1 MNNFNKI
8 LIFFIVILTIPAFAL
23 NSSSYLIANTAIKY
37 FDFEEA
43 YSHYKFSKDDLSEF
57 DLENK
62 LLTSIHLNLLAEANK
77 TSKQI
82 LKINIYNNE
91 AWIVH
96 LAFAKLNNKMGI
108 FDKFKKNK
116 NNAEVDFINFIFFDQ
131 NGNVKNNKNIAL
143 SIFELV
149 QASMPDIVDK
159 TRYSYIL
166 FYLSIANLLDP
177 DFDEGYFYSAQ
188 IYQILEK
195 YNKAEKLYK
204 KISVNHDLFVDSQKY
219 IAINK
224 YKLGFYEAGERH
236 LLKYINNFNN
246 NNFFLAIADFY
257 RFTKNY
263 DDAINYY
270 TKSIKSKQISSEQV
284 WRIYYYRGICYER
297 LSLWNLAEKD
307 FLNSLEIKSDSP
319 NVLNYLAYG
328 WIERNQNIDKAL
340 NMLKKAYKS
349 YPESYYI
356 LDSLAWAYFKK
367 NNFQKAAELM
377 EEVIV
382 LAPGEAIS
390 LDHLGDIYFAMKR
403 KREAIY
409 FWKQALDLAEP
420 EDLIEDELIKK
431 LKQNQSG

>member
-159 TRYSYIL
+159 TRYNYIL

-204 KISVNHDLFVDSQKY
+204 KISVNHDLFVDSQK
-219 IAINK
+219 
-224 YKLGFYEAGERH
+224 FSTSR
-236 LLKYINNFNN
+236 
-246 NNFFLAIADFY
+246 
-257 RFTKNY
+257 
-263 DDAINYY
+263 
-270 TKSIKSKQISSEQV
+270 
-284 WRIYYYRGICYER
+284 
-297 LSLWNLAEKD
+297 SLW
-307 FLNSLEIKSDSP
+307 
-319 NVLNYLAYG
+319 
-328 WIERNQNIDKAL
+328 
-340 NMLKKAYKS
+340 
-349 YPESYYI
+349 
-356 LDSLAWAYFKK
+356 
-367 NNFQKAAELM
+367 
-377 EEVIV
+377 
-382 LAPGEAIS
+382 
-390 LDHLGDIYFAMKR
+390 
-403 KREAIY
+403 
-409 FWKQALDLAEP
+409 
-420 EDLIEDELIKK
+420 
-431 LKQNQSG
+431 